1 MKRCTISLH
10 KVDFSNEHLDLF
22 FEVDSMLETYE
33 TFPNKMEDLLLQKKI
48 LCSKKKPHR
57 KIYLDYE
64 GEISNQRGWV
74 QILWK
79 GIYQNDKNL
88 FPEEIEVSL
97 QGDKSLRVEYC

>member
-1 MKRCTISLH
+1 LNRCTISLH

-22 FEVDSMLETYE
+22 FEVSSVLETYE
-33 TFPNKMEDLLLQKKI
+33 TFPDKMEDLLLQKKI
-48 LCSKKKPHR
+48 LCSKKMPHR

-64 GEISNQRGWV
+64 GEISNQRGFIS
-74 QILWK
+74 ILWK

-97 QGDKSLRVEYC
+97 QGDKILLVEYC